1 MSAAGKTAIVTGASS
16 GIGAATALR
25 LADEGFEVVLG
36 ARRMDRL
43 QEVADRCGGRALA
56 LDVTDPSSVERFASE
71 IDEAHVLVNNAGLA
85 SGLEPVAELS
95 EERVRNMWETNVMG
109 LLHVTQAFMGKL
121 EGSGEGHI
129 VNVSSIAAFETY
141 RGGAGYTA
149 AKHAGRAITR
159 TLRLELLG
167 RPVRVT
173 EIDPGHVETE
183 FALVRF
189 DGAAERA
196 ADLYRGFVPLSPED
210 VADCIAWAVTR
221 PPHVNVDE
229 IVVRSISQATAADI
243 AREPG

>member
-1 MSAAGKTAIVTGASS
+1 MIFVWLSIRIAPTA
-16 GIGAATALR
+16 
-25 LADEGFEVVLG
+25 
-36 ARRMDRL
+36 
-43 QEVADRCGGRALA
+43 
-56 LDVTDPSSVERFASE
+56 P
-71 IDEAHVLVNNAGLA
+71 
-85 SGLEPVAELS
+85 
-95 EERVRNMWETNVMG
+95 
-109 LLHVTQAFMGKL
+109 
-121 EGSGEGHI
+121 
-129 VNVSSIAAFETY
+129 VSSIAAFETY

-189 DGAAERA
+189 DGDAERA

-243 AREPG
+243 PEARPAGEIAGQHGPGAVRQPVALLPEPGQQPLALLGRKDHDVVLADRKRELQPA